1 MYITRI
7 SKQDWLTTLQLAQI
21 EYPHIAAMTTPAK
34 DIARGS
40 LAKCFI
46 WDDWQVCSGGYAL
59 SKGGE
64 LIGLYSLCKG
74 SGKLL
79 VAHAIQMG
87 ACKLNC
93 AGVRL
98 RDYYSKLGFVVYK
111 EEAPTGDYTESL
123 YYMELE
129 KSYEY

>member
-7 SKQDWLTTLQLAQI
+7 NKQAWLTALTLAQI
-21 EYPHIAAMTTPAK
+21 GYPYVAAMTTPAK
-34 DIARGS
+34 DIEADS

-46 WDDWQVCSGGYAL
+46 GDDWKVCSGGYAL
-59 SKGGE
+59 SKEGE
-64 LIGLYSLCKG
+64 LIGLYSLSKG

-87 ACKLNC
+87 AFKLNC

-123 YYMELE
+123 YYMELCNT
-129 KSYEY
+129 